1 MLDEPMEPTDRS
13 DSENSSQHSVAN
25 ALNGRDG
32 SRRQGLYW
40 ILTLPKD
47 TFKPE
52 EFELV
57 GNLVYLKG
65 QLERGE
71 DTGYEHWQLMA
82 IFKRKVSL
90 IGVKS
95 IFGIF
100 AHAELTRSSAAEE
113 YVWKEATR
121 VDGTQ
126 FELGR
131 KPIKRN
137 EREDWERVWQ
147 LAVEGDIFE
156 IPAQIRLSH
165 YRTIRSV
172 YADFA
177 QPSFIERSC
186 VVFWGPTGTGKSR
199 RAWSEAGTMA
209 YPKDPRSKFW
219 CGYQGQENVIIDEFR
234 GDIDIS
240 HLLRWLDRYPVI
252 VEVKGSSVVLN
263 ASRIWITSNLHPRDW
278 YPNLD
283 DATFDALLRRLE
295 VLHFDRLNDYDL
307 S

>member
-1 MLDEPMEPTDRS
+1 MESRS
-13 DSENSSQHSVAN
+13 TTSSTENSSEYSVTN
-25 ALNGRDG
+25 VGIGRSG
-32 SRRQGLYW
+32 HRRQGVYW
-40 ILTLPKD
+40 MLTIPA
-47 TFKPE
+47 E
-52 EFELV
+52 EFDPQTFMFQ
-57 GNLVYLKG
+57 GGLVYLKG
-65 QLERGE
+65 QRERGE
-71 DTGYEHWQLMA
+71 DTGYEHWQILA
-82 IFKRKVSL
+82 IFRKKVSL
-90 IGVKS
+90 VGVKS
-95 IFGIF
+95 IFGPF
-100 AHAELTRSSAAEE
+100 VHAELTRSAAAEE

-121 VDGTQ
+121 VDGTK

-131 KPIKRN
+131 KPIRRN
-137 EREDWERVWQ
+137 SESDWDRVWEC
-147 LAVEGDIFE
+147 AVDGDIFE

-177 QPSFIERSC
+177 QPSFVERSC
-186 VVFWGPTGTGKSR
+186 IVFWGPTGTGKSR
-199 RAWSEAGTMA
+199 RAWSEAGMSA

-278 YPNLD
+278 YTNLD
-283 DATFDALLRRLE
+283 DATFEALLRRLE
-295 VLHFDRLNDYDL
+295 VIHFDRLEEFDL